1 MNECNDVESL
11 IDMEIEFQMWGAAK
25 EKARLPIER
34 FVRGVLS
41 NFKMNWRNSSIEKLI
56 QKFCFQFHLVRK
68 N

>member
-11 IDMEIEFQMWGAAK
+11 IDIGIEFQMWGAAK

-41 NFKMNWRNSSIEKLI
+41 NFRS
-56 QKFCFQFHLVRK
+56 
-68 N
+68 